1 MQKPGKTWM
10 LAGAL
15 GVIVAGVLC
24 PACCRM
30 VMPPPVRPLALPDG
44 LGRCFI
50 SEPTSAA
57 VPVTREAATR
67 SVAKAKMLPPG
78 LPVAEL
84 VGPAAEMGRQ
94 AGELLAPQI
103 RSMIRLVGV
112 NPQFSVSKAELALL
126 AAGIAP
132 EYLVE
137 LEAMA
142 KAAGIERNRLV
153 SANVALDTL
162 CTVLA
167 CGADG
172 KGPVR
177 VARNMDFFP
186 AGVLGPTTILVVRKP
201 PGRHAF
207 AAVSWA
213 GYGGVITGMNDA
225 GVTVAILQNRGSR
238 KKARIGMPI
247 AFRARQVLENAGTL
261 AEAVAC
267 FQATPVASSHFLLIT
282 DAKDACVLWQDEVGM
297 FHRRNADNG
306 WLTWSNGRPD
316 AADRQSDARAEKLAA
331 TIATAPESVT
341 DAWLKEVITSVR
353 LKTINAQVM
362 LLKPDE
368 LSLELARARPG
379 HAAGTQ
385 PWLRVELKRL
395 LKGEEGQRDENRET
409 SGTPGTSGTGNSSP
423 ASPRP

>member
-1 MQKPGKTWM
+1 MKKPGKTWM

-15 GVIVAGVLC
+15 GVMVAGVLC

-30 VMPPPVRPLALPDG
+30 VMPPAVRPLMLPGG
-44 LGRCFI
+44 LGRCFVI
-50 SEPTSAA
+50 EPALAAAPVASETE
-57 VPVTREAATR
+57 TRL
-67 SVAKAKMLPPG
+67 VAKENPLPPG

-112 NPQFSVSKAELALL
+112 NPQFSVSKAELDLL
-126 AAGIAP
+126 TAGIAP
-132 EYLVE
+132 EHLAE

-142 KAAGIERNRLV
+142 TASGIEPRRLV

-167 CGADG
+167 CGANG

-186 AGVLGPTTILVVRKP
+186 AGALGPTTILVVRKP
-201 PGRHAF
+201 QGRHAF

-238 KKARIGMPI
+238 KKVRVGMPI

-261 AEAVAC
+261 AEAAAC
-267 FQATPVASSHFLLIT
+267 FQATPVASSHFLLIA
-282 DAKDACVLWQDEVGM
+282 DAKDACVLWQDAAGT

-306 WLTWSNGRPD
+306 WLAWSNGRPD
-316 AADRQSDARAEKLAA
+316 VAARQSDARAKKLAEA
-331 TIATAPESVT
+331 IAAAPESVT

-353 LKTINAQVM
+353 LKAINAQVM
-362 LLKPDE
+362 LLKPAE
-368 LSLELARARPG
+368 LSLELARARSV

-385 PWLRVELKRL
+385 PWLNVELKRL
-395 LKGEEGQRDENRET
+395 LKGDVREL
-409 SGTPGTSGTGNSSP
+409 PNP
-423 ASPRP
+423 